1 MTQNTVL
8 EIHDLSYHYGKF
20 TAVQGLNL
28 TVKQGEIYGFLGPNG
43 AGKTTT
49 IRTILDFIR
58 PKAGEIKVFD
68 LDSQRDSLAIK
79 KRIGYLSSELV
90 LWENWTGAQY
100 IAWLETTRKQE
111 LMPEAERLAKQLDF
125 DLYRSLKGMS
135 TGMKRKVGLIATLVH
150 KPDLL
155 ILDEPTIGLDPLMQ
169 KAFEELMR
177 EVRNEGRTVFLSSH
191 ILPEVEAICDEV
203 AIIRQGELQAV
214 HTIGELTDISFRWLT
229 IYTPQKDALA
239 TVFRNLEGISDLST
253 NGKRVKMRVS
263 GTANIDQMIKHM
275 AQYEIEDMEFDH
287 PDLEETFLT
296 YYGDGQGE

>member
-1 MTQNTVL
+1 MAKNTIL
-8 EIHDLSYHYGKF
+8 EIRDFRYDYGKF
-20 TAVQGLNL
+20 IAVQGLNL
-28 TVKQGEIYGFLGPNG
+28 TVQQGEIYGFLGPNG

-49 IRTILDFIR
+49 IRSILDFIR
-58 PKAGEIKVFD
+58 PKTGEIKVFG
-68 LDSQRDSLAIK
+68 LDSQRDSLEIQ

-100 IAWLETTRKQE
+100 IAWLETVRKQV
-111 LMPEAERLAKQLDF
+111 LMPEAERLAKRLDF

-177 EVRNEGRTVFLSSH
+177 EARSEGRTVFLSSH

-203 AIIRQGELQAV
+203 AIIRHGELQAV

-239 TVFRNLEGISDLST
+239 SAFREMDGISDLST
-253 NGKRVKMRVS
+253 NGQQVKMRVS
-263 GTANIDQMIKHM
+263 GTADIDQLVKHM
-275 AQYEIEDMEFDH
+275 AQYKIEDMEFDH

-296 YYGDGQGE
+296 YYGDGHEE